1 VHEEDVAIHLNS
13 VLDKPHNALLI
24 YPTVVLSVQMIAVVM
39 ECVNPLILQVPP
51 LREHASVLQPILD
64 QIVLLLFVMSIM
76 TAADA
81 VLIPIVD
88 GVAKLQH
95 VLLATMLPL
104 VPQIRALLAILGYI
118 TPVIAIIIVLLV
130 EANVRVVNAPVL
142 QEKEVMIAHGSMVV
156 MAHSMLLVLPD
167 H

>member
-1 VHEEDVAIHLNS
+1 
-13 VLDKPHNALLI
+13 
-24 YPTVVLSVQMIAVVM
+24 
-39 ECVNPLILQVPP
+39 VPP

-142 QEKEVMIAHGSMVV
+142 QEKEVMIAHGSMVA